1 MGIVILLLVVIVL
14 VAIGAALLGA
24 VLSLLWWVVI
34 GAVIGL
40 LGRLLIPDHRR
51 PGLLGTVLAGIAGSM
66 IGGLLANALDVGR
79 ILEFGI
85 AVLVAAGLI
94 GVFSNRGEPH
104 RAT

>member
-1 MGIVILLLVVIVL
+1 
-14 VAIGAALLGA
+14 
-24 VLSLLWWVVI
+24 
-34 GAVIGL
+34 
-40 LGRLLIPDHRR
+40 
-51 PGLLGTVLAGIAGSM
+51 M

-94 GVFSNRGEPH
+94 GIFSNRGEPH